1 MTYALIAALCV
12 SLAGYPVMFR
22 MFLRYLEG
30 ERKDRA
36 DLLQR
41 IQAPE
46 AAVVQHA
53 TRDVPPQEPVVVFG
67 DEDKDW
73 WAAQGFEPK
82 EED

>member
-1 MTYALIAALCV
+1 MTYALVAALCV
-12 SLAGYPVMFR
+12 SVAGYPVMFR

-30 ERKDRA
+30 LGEERG

-46 AAVVQHA
+46 VAVVQHA
-53 TRDVPPQEPVVVFG
+53 TRDVPAPEPVVVFG